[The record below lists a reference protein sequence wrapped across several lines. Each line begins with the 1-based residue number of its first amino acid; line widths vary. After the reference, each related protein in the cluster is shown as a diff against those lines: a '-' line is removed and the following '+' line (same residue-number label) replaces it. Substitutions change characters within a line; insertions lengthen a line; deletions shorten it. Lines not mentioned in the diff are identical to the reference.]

1 MRQVSMKGVTGM
13 EAKRLFFGSLCRRV
27 ALGVSMVYVREREHE
42 KYLDIFVGLRQHLQ
56 KEYFCR
62 QMRKH

>member
-27 ALGVSMVYVREREHE
+27 ALGVSMVYVRERERE
-42 KYLDIFVGLRQHLQ
+42 R
-56 KEYFCR
+56 ER
-62 QMRKH
+62 ERA

>member
-27 ALGVSMVYVREREHE
+27 ALGVSMVYVREREREHE
-42 KYLDIFVGLRQHLQ
+42 KYLDIPFSNI
-56 KEYFCR
+56 
-62 QMRKH
+62 